1 MRKFRTLAQKL
12 VSQEED
18 ATMGEYGLMVA
29 LIAVVCIAGV
39 AFWGTNILVIF
50 NLIAASV

>member
-1 MRKFRTLAQKL
+1 MRKFGSLARKL

-29 LIAVVCIAGV
+29 LIVVVCIAGV
-39 AFWGTNILVIF
+39 AFWGTNISAIF